1 MESIEM
7 KIAKTAAQNW
17 GQAEPQNLEEA
28 KGITWGSEI
37 SSIKGIVKVLGL
49 STEMEEK
56 MIQDVYESDTI
67 SPEIAKE
74 IQKRIIGITETA
86 NPNIIKMLC
95 TVHDEWVRNNPNNFM
110 KETEKGRR
118 NKEYQFVPLELLS
131 WKEAKSDLLFLKP
144 ILEASGIEID
154 EKQVEEQFEVTQKEF
169 LIEHRIVSREN
180 LRENLQSGS
189 RFYPALEGLETKF
202 GGNIENLL
210 KDQTI
215 LEDMVSQ
222 VEKQVPIKSREELAK
237 EIIASENPR
246 YDDVMWIATT
256 EHTYDEACCPIMDR
270 PVSERE
276 IALSKLIG
284 KPYPTYILSDDMKT
298 ADGKKYKNELRG
310 RYGHE
315 QEIDAYETGI
325 MKRMQEAKKSSEKG
339 KIGFIEYT
347 EYGGGTELYG
357 DKRRIEIEEDKLK
370 KAGLSIEKMGFID
383 KEQFIR
389 EAVLSTQEDTSL
401 LLVKLPHEYGEIDES
416 LDSHEKV
423 ISQKEKDLM
432 EKGILYTPSYARED
446 YPDAPSTYQKR
457 TIFERYKFEDL
468 RFLSP
473 SHLDSKLTPDQEKKI
488 EEERKK
494 REKILHSK
502 SGKYDKE
509 GSICTNLGIIY
520 NITQRELV
528 SAGIDPHNCYFGLM
542 KKITSKDIAEA
553 DKETALTTTEVGG
566 IKGLINKIRE
576 KFKGKGEK

>member
-7 KIAKTAAQNW
+7 KIAKTAAKNW

-56 MIQDVYESDTI
+56 MMQDVYESDTI

-74 IQKRIIGITETA
+74 IQKKIIGITGTA
-86 NPNIIKMLC
+86 NPNIIRMLS

-154 EKQVEEQFEVTQKEF
+154 ERQVEEQFEVAQKEF
-169 LIEHRIVSREN
+169 LAEHGIVSKEA
-180 LRENLQSGS
+180 LKEKLQSGS
-189 RFYPALEGLETKF
+189 KFYPALEGLETKF

-237 EIIASENPR
+237 EIIESKNPR
-246 YDDVMWIATT
+246 YNDVMWVETT
-256 EHTYDEACCPIMDR
+256 EHTYDEASCPIMDR

-284 KPYPTYILSDDMKT
+284 KPYPTYILSDDMRT

-315 QEIDAYETGI
+315 QEIDAYETA
-325 MKRMQEAKKSSEKG
+325 MLKRIQEAKKSSEKS
-339 KIGFIEYT
+339 KTGFIEYT
-347 EYGGGTELYG
+347 DYGNGTGFYG
-357 DKRRIEIEEDKLK
+357 DKRHIEIEEEKLK
-370 KAGLSIEKMGFID
+370 KAGLSIEKMGFVE

-389 EAVLSTQEDTSL
+389 EALFSTQKDTSL
-401 LLVKLPHEYGEIDES
+401 LLVKLPHMYGEIDDS

-432 EKGILYTPSYARED
+432 ERGILETPSYTRED
-446 YPDAPSTYQKR
+446 YPDAPPTYRKM
-457 TIFERYKFEDL
+457 TICDRYEFGDL

-473 SHLDSKLTPDQEKKI
+473 FDSTLTPDQKKKM
-488 EEERKK
+488 EEERQK
-494 REKILHSK
+494 REEILHSK
-502 SGKYDKE
+502 SRKYDKKR
-509 GSICTNLGIIY
+509 SICTKLGIIY
-520 NITQRELV
+520 NITQRELI
-528 SAGIDPHNCYFGLM
+528 SAGIDPNNCYFGLI
-542 KKITSKDIAEA
+542 KNITSKDIADA
-553 DKETALTTTEVGG
+553 DKETGLTTTDVGG
-566 IKGLINKIRE
+566 IKTLINKIRE
-576 KFKGKGEK
+576 KFKGKGEKE